1 MPSPGTQPSIGPS
14 SVYGMA
20 PLSPSGTAYTGTY
33 QSGGPSSLT
42 ISKEEPFPQRPDQP
56 ECQYFMRTGD
66 CKFGSSCRYHHPLDA
81 AQPKTGVLFSS
92 IGLPLRPVSLLTFS
106 LGTNM
111 GHRLECMFD
120 TQGVAQCTHF
130 AQHGICKFGPACK
143 FDHSMSSSLSYSPSA
158 SSLTDMPVAP
168 YPIGSSSLSGA
179 TAPVS
184 LSNEPTT
191 EAVTAVSSPMV
202 SGQEPA
208 ETSGDSASVSGS
220 IEAKTSSSSSK

>member
-1 MPSPGTQPSIGPS
+1 M
-14 SVYGMA
+14 
-20 PLSPSGTAYTGTY
+20 
-33 QSGGPSSLT
+33 T

-143 FDHSMSSSLSYSPSA
+143 FNHSMSSSLSYSPSA
-158 SSLTDMPVAP
+158 SSLTNMPVAP
-168 YPIGSSSLSGA
+168 YPIGSS
-179 TAPVS
+179 APIS
-184 LSNEPTT
+184 SSNEPTT
-191 EAVTAVSSPMV
+191 EAVTAVVSSPMV
-202 SGQEPA
+202 SGLSQQEA
-208 ETSGDSASVSGS
+208 AGTSCDSA
-220 IEAKTSSSSSK
+220 IEAKASSS